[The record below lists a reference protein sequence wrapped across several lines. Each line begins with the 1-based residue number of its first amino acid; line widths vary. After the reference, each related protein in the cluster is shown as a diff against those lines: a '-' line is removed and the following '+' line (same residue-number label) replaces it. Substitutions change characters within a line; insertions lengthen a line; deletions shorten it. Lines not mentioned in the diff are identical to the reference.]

1 MKTLAIVD
9 DNLMM
14 REFLINYFSNQYH
27 VVSCE
32 SGEEMIKYLKQSKN
46 PDAILLDYDLE
57 GMNGNQVLDNIKS
70 SQYHKEVPVLLLSGH
85 KQSDTR
91 ISCLKS
97 GAQDFISKPFNPIEL
112 DLKIQKL
119 MSA

>member
-14 REFLINYFSNQYH
+14 REFLINYFSKQYH
-27 VVSCE
+27 VIAYE
-32 SGEEMIKYLKQSKN
+32 SGEEMIRNLKQSKN
-46 PDAILLDYDLE
+46 PDAILLDYDLD
-57 GMNGNQVLDNIKS
+57 GMNGHQVLDNIKS
-70 SQYHKEVPVLLLSGH
+70 SEFHKEVPVLLLSGH

-97 GAQDFISKPFNPIEL
+97 GAQDFVLKPFNPLEL

-119 MSA
+119 MSV